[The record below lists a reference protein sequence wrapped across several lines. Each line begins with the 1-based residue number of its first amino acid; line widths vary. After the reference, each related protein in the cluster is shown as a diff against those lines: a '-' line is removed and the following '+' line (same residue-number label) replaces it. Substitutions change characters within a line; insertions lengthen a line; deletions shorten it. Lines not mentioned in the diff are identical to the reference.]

1 MVPLL
6 NPLQSRLPIAHTTG
20 FCTQLRKGS
29 WKGINQCHPPELG
42 GANLGNMFGSAS
54 LASSMVQVESV
65 LCLISDFSHILSLSL
80 YLSLSIFISSHLS
93 KKGQVPAFPG
103 LLLHSFSHHTATSFP
118 AQRPLGNDLL
128 KLERCLFIL
137 WSPLTSNAELQ
148 PSPIYQPPRPPAALT
163 L

>member
-1 MVPLL
+1 
-6 NPLQSRLPIAHTTG
+6 
-20 FCTQLRKGS
+20 
-29 WKGINQCHPPELG
+29 
-42 GANLGNMFGSAS
+42 
-54 LASSMVQVESV
+54 MVQAMSSTGTRRSKPWEYVWIGEFSQFHV
-65 LCLISDFSHILSLSL
+65 LCLISDFSHILSLSI
-80 YLSLSIFISSHLS
+80 SLSIFISSHLS